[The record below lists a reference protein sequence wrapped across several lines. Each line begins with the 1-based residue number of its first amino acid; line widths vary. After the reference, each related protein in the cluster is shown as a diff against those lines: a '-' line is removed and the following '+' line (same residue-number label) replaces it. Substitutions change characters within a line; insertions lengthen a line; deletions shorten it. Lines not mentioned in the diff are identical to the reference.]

1 MSSQAYLLLADALL
15 LLHFLVVTFVVGGFA
30 LVLAGLALDWRWVH
44 NRLFRLL
51 HLAAIAVVVLQSWLG
66 VICPLTH
73 WENRLR
79 ALAGEQAYSGSF
91 IQYWLHKL
99 LFFQAPPWVFTLVY
113 TLFGAAV
120 AATWWLGRRRN
131 NR

>member
-1 MSSQAYLLLADALL
+1 VSSQAYLLLADALL
-15 LLHFLVVTFVVGGFA
+15 LLHFLVVAFVVGGFA
-30 LVLAGLALDWRWVH
+30 LILAGLALGWRWVH

-66 VICPLTH
+66 VICPLTR

-131 NR
+131 SR